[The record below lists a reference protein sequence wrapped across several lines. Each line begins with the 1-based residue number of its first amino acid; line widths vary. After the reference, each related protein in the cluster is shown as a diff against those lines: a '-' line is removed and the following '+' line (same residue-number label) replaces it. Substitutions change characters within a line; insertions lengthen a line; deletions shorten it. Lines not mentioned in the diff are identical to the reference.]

1 MADEIP
7 TALIGAV
14 SGAVGGVAVVIARYL
29 FEDRNAKRAEDRA
42 NKRNV
47 LEVRRVR
54 LHDMAAVLAG
64 ASPDGDYTAS
74 AESDYRRLPT
84 LAASIGDPALSEYI
98 GRMNSTDRGSGRWRD
113 AYGDARQR
121 TGELSNEILDR

>member
-14 SGAVGGVAVVIARYL
+14 SGALGGVAVVIARYL
-29 FEDRNAKRAEDRA
+29 FEDRNAARAEARA
-42 NKRNV
+42 NTRNV
-47 LEVRRVR
+47 REIRRER
-54 LHDMAAVLAG
+54 LHDLASVLAG

-74 AESDYRRLPT
+74 AERDYRRLPT

-98 GRMNSTDRGSGRWRD
+98 GRMNSSDRGSAPWRD

-121 TGELSNEILDR
+121 TGELSREVLDR